1 MRINLD
7 ITEHH
12 EDGRRTG
19 RWYAHNC
26 YGYLSLEPGE
36 SYAEC
41 DDCSVSTTFG
51 SLKEAATWISEHVSA
66 GTFEAVAY
74 DEIKDKPIKQL
85 GRKI

>member
-1 MRINLD
+1 MRVNLD

-12 EDGRRTG
+12 QDGRKTG
-19 RWYAHNC
+19 RWDAGDC

-41 DDCSVSTTFG
+41 DDCSVSTHFG
-51 SLKEAATWISEHVSA
+51 SLKEAALWISGHVGA
-66 GTFEAVAY
+66 ETLEVRAY
-74 DEIKDKPIKQL
+74 DEVRDRQIKQL